1 MRSAG
6 GVLLAIGALALL
18 IRKSGDH
25 SWTDFDRLLVVAVPA
40 LALYG
45 LALRGDVSPREGAE
59 PSQTVLMVTAILLA
73 PLALFLLL
81 RWAGAST
88 RHVLYPAGVFAVTGG
103 LAAYGARTARVSYA
117 ALLGALAALVAWLL
131 LWDKLLGH
139 PHADTFRWLLIA
151 GALALLLVAA
161 ALATA
166 GAIGA
171 GEVATAGGIAAVS
184 AGIFG
189 VVVGAALSVFH
200 VFTYATSVT
209 PAGSSRLPTGHPPT
223 PHSSA
228 LQHFGWD
235 VYLLLASLVLV
246 WIGSRA
252 RVRGLGYVGA
262 AGLLALATSVGAQ
275 ITRLEVG
282 KGPTRA
288 LLGWPLVLLIVG
300 AVGLILSTLDT
311 IGGRQRGALTARRPP
326 GGGP

>member
-6 GVLLAIGALALL
+6 GVLFAVGAVALL

-45 LALRGDVSPREGAE
+45 LALRGDFSPREGAE

-88 RHVLYPAGVFAVTGG
+88 RHVLYPAGVFALTGV
-103 LAAYGARTARVSYA
+103 LAAYGARTARVRYA
-117 ALLGALAALVAWLL
+117 ALLSALAALVAWLL
-131 LWDKLLGH
+131 LWDKLLDH

-151 GALALLLVAA
+151 GALALLLLAA

-166 GAIGA
+166 GATGA
-171 GEVATAGGIAAVS
+171 GEVATAGGVAAVA

-200 VFTYATSVT
+200 VFSYATSVT
-209 PAGSSRLPTGHPPT
+209 PARSRLPTDQPPT
-223 PHSSA
+223 LHSSA

-235 VYLLLASLVLV
+235 LYLLLTSLVLV

-262 AGLLALATSVGAQ
+262 AGLLALAASVGAQ

-282 KGPTRA
+282 EGPTRA

-300 AVGLILSTLDT
+300 AAGLILSTLGE
-311 IGGRQRGALTARRPP
+311 IGDRQRARTARRAP
-326 GGGP
+326 GDGP